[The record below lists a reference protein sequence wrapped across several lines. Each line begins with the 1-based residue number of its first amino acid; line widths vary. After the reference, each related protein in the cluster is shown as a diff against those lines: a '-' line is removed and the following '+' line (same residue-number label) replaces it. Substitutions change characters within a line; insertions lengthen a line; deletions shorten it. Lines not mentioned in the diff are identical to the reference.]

1 MILPYTFPGILNKLI
16 PLQFLHSFLS
26 PFPLYN
32 GTIIALT
39 QSFGT
44 LSSDTHTLHTLVSHS
59 NTASPPHFNI
69 SLVIPSTPGDLPFF
83 NFFTAFLTSS
93 TPTSNT
99 PFASSFILSLLSLQ
113 TFVLSFH
120 HPHSASS
127 QNTHATSLS
136 LTFMVICSL
145 AFLFLF
151 TSLQNSFLFSLKCLL
166 IFTPSL
172 SSTAFFFSLTATFT
186 SRFFPL
192 YSSLFQSFLSAK
204 YTSNNRLFSFT
215 PSLSSTAF
223 FFSLTATF

>member
-26 PFPLYN
+26 PFPLYD

-59 NTASPPHFNI
+59 NTASSPHFNI

-83 NFFTAFLTSS
+83 NFFTAFLTSL

-99 PFASSFILSLLSLQ
+99 PFASSFILSPITSDICALLPSS
-113 TFVLSFH
+113 TFSKLSKYSRHLCCTFA
-120 HPHSASS
+120 PSV
-127 QNTHATSLS
+127 NIFPSLS

-145 AFLFLF
+145 AFLFRF
-151 TSLQNSFLFSLKCLL
+151 TSLQKQLL
-166 IFTPSL
+166 ILPKVSTHFHPIPFIHCILLLSYSL
-172 SSTAFFFSLTATFT
+172 LHLTILSLIFFLVPIIPI
-186 SRFFPL
+186 R
-192 YSSLFQSFLSAK
+192 
-204 YTSNNRLFSFT
+204 
-215 PSLSSTAF
+215 
-223 FFSLTATF
+223 

>member
-16 PLQFLHSFLS
+16 PLIFLHSFLS

-44 LSSDTHTLHTLVSHS
+44 LSSDTHILHTLVSYS

-93 TPTSNT
+93 TPTFNT
-99 PFASSFILSLLSLQ
+99 PFGSSFILSLITSDICALLPSSTFSKLSKYSRYLCC
-113 TFVLSFH
+113 TLALSVNIF
-120 HPHSASS
+120 P
-127 QNTHATSLS
+127 SLS

-145 AFLFLF
+145 AFLFRF

-166 IFTPSL
+166 ILTPSL

-186 SRFFPL
+186 
-192 YSSLFQSFLSAK
+192 
-204 YTSNNRLFSFT
+204 
-215 PSLSSTAF
+215 
-223 FFSLTATF
+223 